1 MIYLTARKDTKKK
14 RTNEKT
20 FSFVLL
26 NKPSIPPIGGCTK
39 STNKLLL
46 QNNFIKMET
55 EKTTENKRFGER
67 VVVLRHQLG
76 ITQEQLSFRS
86 EVNRTYMGA
95 VERGEKNPSLH
106 TIIKIAKG
114 LNISLKEL
122 FDY

>member
-1 MIYLTARKDTKKK
+1 
-14 RTNEKT
+14 
-20 FSFVLL
+20 
-26 NKPSIPPIGGCTK
+26 
-39 STNKLLL
+39 
-46 QNNFIKMET
+46 MET

-76 ITQEQLSFRS
+76 ITQEQLFFRS

-95 VERGEKNPSLH
+95 VERGEKTPSLH

>member
-1 MIYLTARKDTKKK
+1 
-14 RTNEKT
+14 
-20 FSFVLL
+20 
-26 NKPSIPPIGGCTK
+26 
-39 STNKLLL
+39 
-46 QNNFIKMET
+46 MET

>member
-1 MIYLTARKDTKKK
+1 
-14 RTNEKT
+14 
-20 FSFVLL
+20 
-26 NKPSIPPIGGCTK
+26 
-39 STNKLLL
+39 
-46 QNNFIKMET
+46 MET

-95 VERGEKNPSLH
+95 VERGEKKPSLH